1 MTNDRLRD
9 ALLRQGLTRDM
20 AAQAI
25 NVDAKTIERWITKDR
40 TPYPKHRNALA
51 ALLRESESF
60 LWPDAR
66 GPARAAEIATSEVV
80 AVYPHRHEMP
90 REVWSRLIDS
100 AASQL
105 DILVYAG
112 LFLTENHKLVK
123 TLRSKAR
130 AGTNIRFLFGDPD
143 SLNVTS
149 RSREEN
155 IGPEAIAAKIRNA
168 IMFFQ
173 PLADEPAVEIRVHET
188 TLYNSIYRFDT
199 EMLVNTHVYGRMAAH
214 SPVLHLR
221 QLAGGDLFDTYA
233 DSFNVVWEDSKPL
246 AGPHVSMHN

>member
-9 ALLRQGLTRDM
+9 ALLRQGLTPDT
-20 AAQAI
+20 AAEAI
-25 NVDAKTIERWITKDR
+25 RVDAKTIERWITKDR
-40 TPYPKHRNALA
+40 TPYPKHRHALA

-60 LWPDAR
+60 LWPDAL
-66 GPARAAEIATSEVV
+66 GPERAAEVATSEVV

-100 AASQL
+100 AANQL

-112 LFLTENHKLVK
+112 LFLTENHKLIK
-123 TLRSKAR
+123 TLRAKAQ
-130 AGTNIRFLFGDPD
+130 AGTKIRFLFGDPD

-149 RSREEN
+149 RSKEEK

-168 IMFFQ
+168 IFFFQ
-173 PLADEPAVEIRVHET
+173 SLSDEPGVELRLHET
-188 TLYNSIYRFDT
+188 TLYNSIYRFDS
-199 EMLVNTHVYGRMAAH
+199 EMLVNTHVYGLMAAH

-233 DSFNVVWEDSKPL
+233 DSFNSVWGDSKPL
-246 AGPHVSMHN
+246 PSELLTRRN